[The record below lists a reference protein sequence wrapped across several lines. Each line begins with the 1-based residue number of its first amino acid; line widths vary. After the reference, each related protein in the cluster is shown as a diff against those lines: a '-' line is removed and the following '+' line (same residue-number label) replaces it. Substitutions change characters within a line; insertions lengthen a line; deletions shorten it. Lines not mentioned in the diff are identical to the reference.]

1 MNFTEACNTL
11 DIPTENRNPINL
23 DIVKKQYRRKALQYH
38 PDKNKS
44 ETASAEF
51 ILIKEAYHYLS
62 NTPDN
67 GISYDNINYANEL
80 FSFLRQSLS
89 ASNENLMQNKVFQI
103 ILTKIIECC
112 EAKALD
118 LLEKLDK
125 NVLVKINETFKT
137 YADVFH
143 FSDGFLK
150 SVQEIVVK
158 KIQKDECV
166 ILNPFLDDLW
176 ENNLY
181 RMVEKGGT
189 FLIPLWHH
197 ELIYDN
203 SGCDLYVKIIP
214 VLPDNVKID
223 EKNNIHVDLS
233 YGIRDLWEKSS
244 IEFYL
249 GKKCLRFNREKLFFK
264 KYQKIVLFQQGISNI
279 STHDIY
285 DISKKSDVIIN
296 LEIEIEID

>member
-1 MNFTEACNTL
+1 MNFTKACNIL
-11 DIPTENRNPINL
+11 DISIENRNPINM

-38 PDKNKS
+38 PDKNNS
-44 ETASAEF
+44 ENSTAEF
-51 ILIKEAYHYLS
+51 LLIKEAYHYLS
-62 NTPDN
+62 NNADIDMSEN
-67 GISYDNINYANEL
+67 MNYANDL
-80 FSFLRQSLS
+80 FSFLRQSLHS
-89 ASNENLMQNKVFQI
+89 SNENLMQNKVFQV
-103 ILTKIIECC
+103 ILTKIVECC

-125 NVLVKINETFKT
+125 TVLVKINDVFKL

-143 FSDGFLK
+143 FSEGFLK
-150 SVQEIVVK
+150 SVEEIMVN

-181 RMVEKGGT
+181 KMVEKGGT

-197 ELIYDN
+197 ELVYDN

-223 EKNNIHVDLS
+223 EKNNIHVELS
-233 YGIRDLWEKSS
+233 YNIQDLWGKHM

-249 GKKCLRFNREKLFFK
+249 GKKRIRFSREQLYLRQN
-264 KYQKIVLFQQGISNI
+264 QTIVLCKQGISNI
-279 STHDIY
+279 NLENIY
-285 DISKKSDVIIN
+285 DISRKSDIIID
-296 LEIEIEID
+296 LDIEFL

>member
-62 NTPDN
+62 NTSDN
-67 GISYDNINYANEL
+67 GISSDNINYANEL

-223 EKNNIHVDLS
+223 ETKDAYVINNEDIKKQIDFYTRRLKDLNDTLLDPDDNLTDADRKE
-233 YGIRDLWEKSS
+233 IA
-244 IEFYL
+244 
-249 GKKCLRFNREKLFFK
+249 
-264 KYQKIVLFQQGISNI
+264 KIL
-279 STHDIY
+279 T
-285 DISKKSDVIIN
+285 KT
-296 LEIEIEID
+296 IEIQQDLQDCTLDKYFF

>member
-1 MNFTEACNTL
+1 MNFTKACNTL
-11 DIPTENRNPINL
+11 DIPIENRNPINM
-23 DIVKKQYRRKALQYH
+23 DIVRKQYRRKALQYH
-38 PDKNKS
+38 PDKNRGENS
-44 ETASAEF
+44 TAEF
-51 ILIKEAYHYLS
+51 LFIKEAYHYLS
-62 NTPDN
+62 NNADI
-67 GISYDNINYANEL
+67 GISENMNYANEL
-80 FSFLRQSLS
+80 FSFLRQSLHS
-89 ASNENLMQNKVFQI
+89 PNENIMQNRVFQM
-103 ILTKIIECC
+103 ILTKIVECC

-125 NVLVKINETFKT
+125 NILVKIRDVFEL

-143 FSDGFLK
+143 FSEGFLK
-150 SVQEIVVK
+150 SVEEILVN

-203 SGCDLYVKIIP
+203 SGCDLYVKIVP

-223 EKNNIHVDLS
+223 EKNNIHVELS
-233 YGIRDLWEKSS
+233 YDIRELWNQP
-244 IEFYL
+244 IVEFYL
-249 GKKCLRFNREKLFFK
+249 GKKLLRFSTEKLYLK
-264 KYQKIVLFQQGISNI
+264 KQQTIFLHQQGVSNVNVEN
-279 STHDIY
+279 IY
-285 DISKKSDVIIN
+285 DISRKSDVIVVLDITM
-296 LEIEIEID
+296 D